1 MGRGLSKLQIRIL
14 QLAYRK
20 RQEHTAPEEIARR
33 KEERKRLIYMAAYGG
48 IDLRKELGDEP
59 PKPFDLPYT
68 EIYGELFDFK
78 PIYGDPQIAGKHF
91 DPHPIKNY
99 NSVLASVSRSVK
111 RLWLRG
117 LIDWYPATPRS
128 HGAFLNIN
136 DKGIEYLKAI
146 GYAGGEVTNSIT
158 DSKEIAVH
166 NFSKDGMGAA
176 ISSKEE
182 VMKNGR
188 K

>member
-20 RQEHTAPEEIARR
+20 RQEHKAPEEIARR

-136 DKGIEYLKAI
+136 DKGIEYLTAI

-158 DSKEIAVH
+158 DRPDKNSPQ
-166 NFSKDGMGAA
+166 FLQDGMGAA
-176 ISSKEE
+176 LRSKEE

>member
-68 EIYGELFDFK
+68 EIYKELFDFK

-128 HGAFLNIN
+128 HCAFLNIS
-136 DKGIEYLKAI
+136 DKGIEYLTAI
-146 GYAGGEVTNSIT
+146 GYARGEVTDSIT
-158 DSKEIAVH
+158 DRPDENSPQ
-166 NFSKDGMGAA
+166 FLQDGMGAA
-176 ISSKEE
+176 LRSKEE